1 MRVNY
6 QNLTVTVFNG
16 LYRGIGQS
24 FIHTMKEL
32 VKLGVDPYLV
42 RMTAERDSANYSE
55 QILREYGVKINP
67 VEGYWKWVDCCN
79 MERHTHFAP
88 FDSFIPGGIVHT
100 WDNVPAKTRSPQI
113 VTVHDTFLFA
123 KKYKKFKDKFE
134 YLDEEPMRWFMQYVD
149 IVVCPSQFSAND
161 FREEFP
167 AFPGEVHV
175 IPWGSKFDDP
185 NTVKGFSRR
194 AELIPGCEEY
204 FLYVSAPEA
213 RKNFDKIVEAF
224 SNSTTTKKL
233 VVVADLD
240 IITPNERAK
249 VEPLLKSGRIHF
261 VGKVNELELKDLYVR
276 AEALVMTS
284 TLEGFGMPVVEA
296 ASLGC
301 PVIASNTSSMKE
313 FEFTHQLHPG
323 DVDVL
328 TDYFNNFR
336 KSSLAVQQKVS
347 LGMDLTQTKYSYS
360 VAAKAYHDLYRRL
373 SI

>member
-32 VKLGVDPYLV
+32 VKLGVDPYLI

-55 QILREYGVKINP
+55 QIFREYGVKINP

-149 IVVCPSQFSAND
+149 IVVCPSHFSADD

-185 NTVKGFSRR
+185 HITTGLPCRQD
-194 AELIPGCEEY
+194 LIPEGEGF

-213 RKNFDKIVEAF
+213 RKNFDKIVWAF
-224 SNSTTTKKL
+224 SRSTTEKKL
-233 VVVADLD
+233 VVVADLG
-240 IITPNERAK
+240 IITPSERAK
-249 VEPLLKSGRIHF
+249 VEPLLQSGRIHF
-261 VGKVNELELKDLYVR
+261 VGKVNELELKLLYSR

-284 TLEGFGMPVVEA
+284 ALEGFGMPVVEA

-301 PVIASNTSSMKE
+301 PVIASNTSSMNE
-313 FEFTHQLHPG
+313 FEFTHKVRP
-323 DVDVL
+323 DDTETL
-328 TDYFNNFR
+328 TDYFDHFK
-336 KSSLAVQQKVS
+336 KSSEKAQRLLS
-347 LGMDLTQTKYSYS
+347 IGMDLTQTKYSYS
-360 VAAKAYHDLYRRL
+360 VAAKEYNDLYRRL
-373 SI
+373 SV

>member
-24 FIHTMKEL
+24 YIHTLKRL
-32 VKLGVDPYLV
+32 VPLGIEPYLI
-42 RMTAERDSANYSE
+42 RMTAERDSADYSS

-79 MERHTHFAP
+79 IERHTPYAP
-88 FDSFIPGGIVHT
+88 FDSFIPGGPVHT
-100 WDNVPAKTRSPQI
+100 WDNVPAKTRSPQV

-149 IVVCPSQFSAND
+149 QVVCPSEFSAND

-167 AFPGEVHV
+167 VFPGKVSV
-175 IPWGSKFDDP
+175 IPWGSKFEDP
-185 NTVKGFSRR
+185 TITEGLSVRSG
-194 AELIPGCEEY
+194 LIPFEEDF

-213 RKNFDKIVEAF
+213 RKNFDKIVESF
-224 SNSTTTKKL
+224 SKSRTDRKL
-233 VVVADLD
+233 VVVADLG
-240 IITPNERAK
+240 IITPNERAR
-249 VEPLLKSGRIHF
+249 VEPLLRTGRVHF
-261 VGKVNELELKDLYVR
+261 VGRVNELELKTLYEKAV
-276 AEALVMTS
+276 ALVMTS

-301 PVIASNTSSMKE
+301 PVICSNTSSMKE
-313 FEFTHQLHPG
+313 FKFTHQVSPS
-323 DVDVL
+323 DVHTL
-328 TDYFNNFR
+328 TDYFDSFN
-336 KSSLAVQQKVS
+336 KESSYAKDMVS
-347 LGMDLTQTKYSYS
+347 AGLIATKIKYSYEI
-360 VAAKAYHDLYRRL
+360 AAVQYYSIYKEL
-373 SI
+373 SL